1 MWTFAVTYLEVGHI
15 YVERA
20 TPLCDTPSTLK
31 PYEEGDLVR
40 LANAKYLKA
49 STRSNALK
57 MGPRWSRTMYEITK
71 VRGSTGVPEYRVQ
84 PADDLHKDD
93 LDKPELVVSARPR
106 AESVLA

>member
-1 MWTFAVTYLEVGHI
+1 
-15 YVERA
+15 
-20 TPLCDTPSTLK
+20 
-31 PYEEGDLVR
+31 
-40 LANAKYLKA
+40 
-49 STRSNALK
+49 
-57 MGPRWSRTMYEITK
+57 MYEITK